1 MTLPWLGR
9 YEMTGLRYC
18 LPAAFC
24 ASMALAA
31 NGWTEW
37 GQSGDWLVLIDPDQ
51 GNGCLIQKDFSD
63 GIRIRFGHLPL
74 RSGGFFAALSRDW
87 TDLETGRTGT
97 VRFLTDEAKFA
108 GEVETIE
115 EDGWHGGSAFF
126 NNPNLVPE
134 LAKRRSITVIG
145 PRGRTFEVDLAGSS
159 KAIDLMQA
167 CQKEQK

>member
-1 MTLPWLGR
+1 MSSAPSRLGR
-9 YEMTGLRYC
+9 LY
-18 LPAAFC
+18 
-24 ASMALAA
+24 
-31 NGWTEW
+31 
-37 GQSGDWLVLIDPDQ
+37 I
-51 GNGCLIQKDFSD
+51 
-63 GIRIRFGHLPL
+63 
-74 RSGGFFAALSRDW
+74 
-87 TDLETGRTGT
+87 T
-97 VRFLTDEAKFA
+97 VRELP
-108 GEVETIE
+108 GGRSEVETIE